1 MGVLVEWDQRL
12 FTRVAAARV
21 PGADPA
27 LRRLSHA
34 ANHGR
39 LWIGTAAGLGLV
51 GGPTGRRAALRGLG
65 SLALASFTVNTLVKW
80 SARRPRPLLEGVPSI
95 RRLSRQPHTTSFPS
109 GHSASAAAFATAV
122 ALESTRYGALVAPV
136 AAAVAFS
143 RVYVGVHYPG
153 DVLAGVAIGAGAAAL
168 TCRWWPPRPAVP
180 ERERPAVRAPAL
192 PLGKGLVV
200 FVDDG
205 AAASARAG
213 GASADGASVAPLS
226 PAGRLRALLPEA
238 ELIECGPGDDFA
250 ELLAAAADRAAETG
264 GALGVC
270 GGDGSVN
277 AAARAAAE
285 RGLALA
291 VFPGG
296 TRNHFALD
304 VGTRD
309 FEDTSVAVAGGE
321 AVSVDIG
328 VARSVTGQD
337 MPFLNTFSIGPY
349 PELVGL
355 RDQSGQRWGGGPAAA
370 VALVRA
376 LSTARPIELN
386 VNGRPRRLWLLLAG
400 NGRYAPEGLAPAFRP
415 RLDDGLLDVRMVDAD
430 HRLARTRV
438 IASAVLGTLG
448 HSRVYGAE
456 RVPWVELDGIIGA
469 GTFAY
474 DGEVHPGAAGLR
486 LEKERRALVVYR
498 PVRPGGE
505 LRQEARRVAA
515 TARYRRRVRGRRL
528 PADGGPSA

>member
-1 MGVLVEWDQRL
+1 MGVLLEWDQRL

-39 LWIGTAAGLGLV
+39 LWLGTAAGMSLA

-65 SLALASFTVNTLVKW
+65 ALALASFTVNTLVKW
-80 SARRPRPLLEGVPSI
+80 SARRPRPLLEGVPAI
-95 RRLSRQPHTTSFPS
+95 RHLARQPHTTSFPS
-109 GHSASAAAFATAV
+109 GHSASAAAFATGV

-153 DVLAGVAIGAGAAAL
+153 DVLVGVAIGAGAAAL

-180 ERERPAVRAPAL
+180 ERERPAARAPAL
-192 PLGKGLVV
+192 PLGKGLVI
-200 FVDDG
+200 FVND
-205 AAASARAG
+205 RAG
-213 GASADGASVAPLS
+213 AGAGVGASAAGPSS
-226 PAGRLRALLPEA
+226 AGRLRALLPEA
-238 ELIECGPGDDFA
+238 ELIERGPGDDFA

-291 VFPGG
+291 VFPCG
-296 TRNHFALD
+296 THNHFALD
-304 VGTRD
+304 VGTWD
-309 FEDTSVAVAGGE
+309 FEDTSVAVTGGA

-349 PELVGL
+349 PELARI
-355 RDQSGQRWGGGPAAA
+355 RDQLEQRWGGGPAAA
-370 VALVRA
+370 VALVRV
-376 LSTARPIELN
+376 LSTARPVELN

-415 RLDDGLLDVRMVDAD
+415 RLDDGLLDVRLVDAD
-430 HRLARTRV
+430 RRLSRTRV
-438 IASAVLGTLG
+438 VAATVLGTLR
-448 HSRVYGAE
+448 HSRVYGVE
-456 RVPWVELDGIIGA
+456 RVPWVELDGIL
-469 GTFAY
+469 GTGTLAY

-486 LEKERRALVVYR
+486 LEKEHRALVVYR
-498 PVRPGGE
+498 PARPRGE
-505 LRQEARRVAA
+505 QVLEARRVAA

-528 PADGGPSA
+528 PVDGGPSA